1 MSVPL
6 EVAVRELRLLPL
18 SDPKQHLKA
27 KGRELL
33 LLELATWRN
42 LGLIAHVLVVDPED
56 SLSDLLDAWRPLQL
70 DPQRDLL
77 LVFNTRDW
85 VARGWGL
92 SESELRETLAATQPK
107 AREIFADSLIHAVSA
122 LGSLARERAK
132 QLDGERWPALLT
144 VGGPSVL
151 LLGGALALVI
161 RRRARLARSGSA
173 LLNEARSSA
182 ERTYTELIL
191 ACEDLPE
198 AERASELQVRAA
210 ELKRRLDLVVNEV
223 RQEPAKGNDPVRIGQ
238 LRQLENELA
247 ALRSSALQLLKS
259 VP

>member
-1 MSVPL
+1 MSVTV
-6 EVAVRELRLLPL
+6 EVAVRDLRLLPL

-27 KGRELL
+27 KGREQVLQ
-33 LLELATWRN
+33 ELAKWRN
-42 LGLIAHVLVVDPED
+42 LGLSAHVLVVDRED
-56 SLSDLLDAWRPLQL
+56 SPSDLLDAWRPLQL
-70 DPQRDLL
+70 DPERDLL

-92 SESELRETLAATQPK
+92 SESELREALGTAQPK
-107 AREIFADSLIHAVSA
+107 AGEIFADSLIRAVSA
-122 LGSLARERAK
+122 LGSLARKRKDLE
-132 QLDGERWPALLT
+132 GERWPALLT

-151 LLGGALALVI
+151 LLGGVLGLVI
-161 RRRARLARSGSA
+161 RRRAQLARSGNA
-173 LLNEARSSA
+173 QLEEARNSA

-210 ELKRRLDLVVNEV
+210 ELKRRLDRVVSEV

-247 ALRSSALQLLKS
+247 ALRSSALQLQKS
-259 VP
+259 TP